1 MSDIEHSF
9 NFILVGE
16 SNVGKTSILYKFVD
30 NTFID
35 NYIATIGTDY
45 KKKIINIDGKKIS
58 LRIWDTAGEERFR
71 TLSFKNFKRCNGIIL
86 TFDLSDKSSF
96 EKITYWLEQINL
108 NIDIDYSSII
118 LLGNKCDIKER
129 EKFDEEINNFTKK
142 INLKYFETSAKTG
155 ENIENAILYLT
166 REIISK
172 KKPNDDSFTLNKKKI
187 KKNKNKKCSC

>member
-1 MSDIEHSF
+1 MSHIDHSF

-71 TLSFKNFKRCNGIIL
+71 
-86 TFDLSDKSSF
+86 
-96 EKITYWLEQINL
+96 
-108 NIDIDYSSII
+108 
-118 LLGNKCDIKER
+118 
-129 EKFDEEINNFTKK
+129 
-142 INLKYFETSAKTG
+142 
-155 ENIENAILYLT
+155 
-166 REIISK
+166 
-172 KKPNDDSFTLNKKKI
+172 
-187 KKNKNKKCSC
+187 